1 MGAVRYRLFSGLRH
15 RWRSTAAVTILVAVV
30 FGVVITVAAGAH
42 RTATAPDR
50 YTSSSQV
57 GADGIVTQDGGRPRT
72 DEIAELGG
80 VASVDSITFVFG
92 SVTGPTGADPGPAL
106 VFSGSPRAIGM
117 RLVRGR
123 ETDPDNASEVV
134 ASQSFVDA
142 AHAEIGDSF
151 EVVTFTQQQADNG
164 GFGTPN
170 PEGPRVLVTLVG
182 VIDGPTQL
190 DDPTPLVVVS
200 PAFLREPEVGV
211 ALTLTA
217 VDLGD
222 GVDLSQLRAQLDTLP
237 DSQALSLDPA
247 EVISAEVRRAV
258 STQARG
264 LWLLA
269 LAAAVAA
276 IAVIGQLISRQVR
289 PTPADRE
296 RLGAIGFTNHQVV
309 AVAMG
314 HAVIPIV
321 VGSVL
326 GAALAIIPSGL
337 FPNGFV
343 DTIEP
348 TPGMF
353 VDWNVL
359 AGAAVVSTIALTLWT
374 FVSLA
379 VTGSRIHSA
388 VPSPAVDA
396 LATHT
401 ASSAAATGMRLAFG
415 RFANAHGPARGSMV
429 GVMLTITGITA
440 ALTFG
445 ASLDRLI
452 DEPFRYGT
460 NYDAAIGDN
469 GGTELPQGFADRLD
483 AQPDVTS
490 LILYFDDNARVG
502 DTTLPLLGME
512 TVRGE
517 GTPTV
522 VAGRL
527 PVGNDEIA
535 FGRVTGRD
543 IDAGIGDEVTL
554 VGATGTAVYHV
565 TGLVV
570 VPGLGANDGLGHGG
584 IVTPSGLTK
593 INADARPT
601 MAAVQLR
608 GSYADFAATVPEL
621 ADTAPNTPYQPGA
634 IVNIARVRTIPFAFA
649 VVLAALALLTVGH
662 VMVTSTRGSRREL
675 AILRSLGAQSGW
687 IARVV
692 HWHATLFTL
701 FCAAVGIPL
710 GVIVGRL
717 VWIAFAQNMG
727 AIDSAIVPVAALG
740 VGVLAI
746 VALANVAAAIPAR
759 RARRVRPAQ
768 LLRTE

>member
-1 MGAVRYRLFSGLRH
+1 MGAVRYRLISGLRH
-15 RWRSTAAVTILVAVV
+15 RWRSTVAFTLLVAVV

-50 YTSSSQV
+50 YTSSSQIE
-57 GADGIVTQDGGRPRT
+57 ADGIVTQDGGRPRT
-72 DEIAELGG
+72 DEIAELGA
-80 VASVDSITFVFG
+80 VAAVDSVTFVFG
-92 SVTGPTGADPGPAL
+92 SVTDPTGADPGPAL

-117 RLVRGR
+117 RLVSGR
-123 ETDPDNASEVV
+123 ETDPDNAGEFV

-142 AHAEIGDSF
+142 AQAEIGDTV
-151 EVVTFTQQQADNG
+151 EVVTFTQQQADDG

-170 PEGPRVLVTLVG
+170 PEGPRVMATLVG

-200 PAFLREPEVGV
+200 PALLREPEVGV
-211 ALTLTA
+211 ALTLNA
-217 VDLGD
+217 VDLRD
-222 GVDLSQLRAQLDTLP
+222 DVDLSQLRAQLDTLP
-237 DSQALSLDPA
+237 DSQKLSLDPA
-247 EVISAEVRRAV
+247 EVISDEVRRAV
-258 STQARG
+258 STQAQG

-276 IAVIGQLISRQVR
+276 IAVIGQMITRQVR

-309 AVAMG
+309 EVAMG

-321 VGSVL
+321 VGSLL

-337 FPNGFV
+337 FPTGFV
-343 DTIEP
+343 GTIEP
-348 TPGMF
+348 TPGVF

-359 AGAAVVSTIALTLWT
+359 AGAAVVSIIALTLWT
-374 FVSLA
+374 FVSLT
-379 VTGSRIHSA
+379 VTGSRSHSA

-401 ASSAAATGMRLAFG
+401 TSSAAATGMRLAFG
-415 RFANAHGPARGSMV
+415 RFASDHGPARGSMV
-429 GVMLTITGITA
+429 GVMLTIAGITA

-445 ASLDRLI
+445 VSLDRLI
-452 DEPFRYGT
+452 EEPFRYGT

-469 GGTELPQGFADRLD
+469 GGTELPPGFADRLD
-483 AQPDVTS
+483 AQPDVAS
-490 LILYFDDNARVG
+490 LILYFDDSARVG
-502 DTTLPLLGME
+502 DTTVPVLGME
-512 TVRGE
+512 IVRGE

-535 FGRVTGRD
+535 FGRVTARD
-543 IDAGIGDEVTL
+543 IDAEIGDEVTL
-554 VGATGTAVYHV
+554 VGATGTALYQV

-584 IVTPSGLTK
+584 LVTPSGLTK
-593 INADARPT
+593 IDADARPT

-621 ADTAPNTPYQPGA
+621 ADTAPNDPYQPGA
-634 IVNIARVRTIPFAFA
+634 IVNIARVRTIPFALA

-675 AILRSLGAQSGW
+675 AILRSLGARSGW
-687 IARVV
+687 IARAV

-701 FCAAVGIPL
+701 FCVAVGIPL
-710 GVIVGRL
+710 GVIIGRL

-727 AIDSAIVPVAALG
+727 AIDNALVPVAAVV